1 MRKDWLIS
9 SLTVFALLLSSTGS
23 SESAQ
28 KVIAGSACSKAGLT
42 SSQLGKKFTCIRLG
56 KALQWDNG
64 VPISKL
70 PTPTP
75 LIPALSGQKQPSK
88 PSTPFIALPAKRVSM
103 RIQAPLI
110 ERHSDGTPS
119 GFYDYSSSSRRAE
132 WATYYGPQLNTYFK
146 TLPAGETFTITWK
159 VTDADL
165 GTPLGNEK
173 VWLLVNG
180 NSAGRQMASF
190 SYLYQEKI
198 ALVPPHDNS
207 INGQTEIVG
216 TTDLNG
222 LVSFTLR
229 NLNYGTTADT
239 CCWSSMPSTD
249 FMNAFSNISLTT
261 KRDYKNENRDF
272 LWADFV
278 NMEGQSGPEYKL
290 IWSDEFTGSAGS
302 AINSKYWTAR
312 FCGQAAGNGGGTCY
326 NNESQYYTPAAVA
339 LDGST
344 QGNAVI
350 TTSRISN
357 KPLDAGVCL
366 NSLNNCSFTSARFD
380 TQGKVSFLYG
390 KFEARIKM
398 PAGSGN
404 WPAFWALGDN
414 ITRVGWPVSGE
425 IDIAEQWR
433 FQAQRSTGAIHYSTG
448 EQGCCSNHSFDARE
462 ISGNDF
468 SVDYHTYS
476 MIWLPN
482 SITLAVDGV
491 TFLTKSSVNV
501 RTGLWPFNEPIFL
514 IFNNAISDLST
525 TYNQWSGWKNSTMSI
540 DYLRV
545 YSINGIGAAITS

>member
-1 MRKDWLIS
+1 MKKNWLIS
-9 SLTVFALLLSSTGS
+9 SLIVFALLLSDTAA

-28 KVIAGSACSKAGLT
+28 KVFAGSACSKAGLT
-42 SSQLGKKFTCIRLG
+42 SIQIGKKFTCIRIG
-56 KALQWDNG
+56 KQLRWDTG
-64 VPISKL
+64 VPISKTVA
-70 PTPTP
+70 PMP
-75 LIPALSGQKQPSK
+75 LIPAQGSQILPSK
-88 PSTPFIALPAKRVSM
+88 PATPVITPPAKKVAM

-110 ERHSDGTPS
+110 ERHIDGTPI
-119 GFYDYSSSSRRAE
+119 GFYDYSTSSRSAD
-132 WATYYGPQLNTYFK
+132 WANYYGPQLNTYFK
-146 TLPAGETFTITWK
+146 TLPAGETLTITWK

-165 GTPLGNEK
+165 GTPLANEK

-180 NSAGRQMASF
+180 NSAGRQMATF
-190 SYLYQEKI
+190 SYLSQGKV

-207 INGQTEIVG
+207 NKGETEIAG
-216 TTDLNG
+216 TTDVNG
-222 LVSFTLR
+222 IVTFTLR
-229 NLNYGTTADT
+229 NLNYGATADT
-239 CCWSSMPSTD
+239 CCLTSIPNTD

-261 KRDYKNENRDF
+261 KRDYKDENRDF

-278 NMEGQSGPEYKL
+278 NMEGRSGPEYKL
-290 IWSDEFTGSAGS
+290 IWSDEFSGSAGS
-302 AINSKYWTAR
+302 AINSKFWTAR
-312 FCGQAAGNGGGTCY
+312 FCGQAASNGGGTCY

-357 KPLDAGVCL
+357 KPVDAGLCL
-366 NSLNNCSFTSARFD
+366 NSFNNCSFTSARFD

-398 PAGSGN
+398 PTGGGN

-433 FQAQRSTGAIHYSTG
+433 FQAQRNTGAIHYSTG
-448 EQGCCSNHSFDARE
+448 SQGCCSNHTFDARD
-462 ISGNDF
+462 ISGEDYSF
-468 SVDYHTYS
+468 GYHTYS
-476 MIWLPN
+476 MTWLPN

-491 TFLTKSSVNV
+491 TFLSKSSVNV

-514 IFNNAISDLST
+514 IFNNAISDLSS
-525 TYNQWSGWKNSTMSI
+525 TYNQWSGWNNSTMSI

-545 YSINGIGAAITS
+545 YSINGIGEVTTS